1 MDDRLI
7 VTASPHIRDNA
18 TTRGLMG
25 NVLIALVPSIVA
37 SGLIFGMRAI
47 LLTAVTTLA
56 CVVFEYLYCKL
67 MHKPNP
73 VGDLSACV
81 TGVILALNMPVS
93 MPLWIAIVGA
103 LVAIVIIKQLFGGLG
118 YNFANPALV
127 GRIVLFLGFTSRMT
141 AYVYPD
147 MSVDALA
154 SATPLNAAVD
164 LHSVSFVDM
173 LLGIHGGM
181 MGETCVIDLIVHA
194 VNVGIGMVVPHQ
206 ISNAVGL
213 RRGKAAFQHH
223 GAGRG
228 GAELFLISARG
239 AAIGLLCRFDSDIMH
254 IGSSFQNFQ
263 RCGIHPLL
271 PGNQRSKAVHL
282 DKVLDAGRIRCVI
295 CNHMQSKVIQFCH
308 VLFPLSF
315 CYKSCI
321 CLYCTAPLHKSKGQ
335 FSFFGGQS

>member
-181 MGETCVIDLIVHA
+181 MGETCVIAILLGLAYLLFTHTIEFTIPASIVGTMYVLTLLATRDPYIALLDCMSGGLLFGA
-194 VNVGIGMVVPHQ
+194 VFMATDYVTSPFTLKGKIVFGIGLGIITSAIRFWGNMAEGVSFAILLMNLLVPYIEILTRQ
-206 ISNAVGL
+206 DRLGIA
-213 RRGKAAFQHH
+213 KAKK
-223 GAGRG
+223 
-228 GAELFLISARG
+228 EG
-239 AAIGLLCRFDSDIMH
+239 AA
-254 IGSSFQNFQ
+254 
-263 RCGIHPLL
+263 
-271 PGNQRSKAVHL
+271 K
-282 DKVLDAGRIRCVI
+282 
-295 CNHMQSKVIQFCH
+295 
-308 VLFPLSF
+308 
-315 CYKSCI
+315 
-321 CLYCTAPLHKSKGQ
+321 
-335 FSFFGGQS
+335 

>member
-103 LVAIVIIKQLFGGLG
+103 LVAIVIIKQLF
-118 YNFANPALV
+118 
-127 GRIVLFLGFTSRMT
+127 
-141 AYVYPD
+141 
-147 MSVDALA
+147 
-154 SATPLNAAVD
+154 
-164 LHSVSFVDM
+164 
-173 LLGIHGGM
+173 
-181 MGETCVIDLIVHA
+181 
-194 VNVGIGMVVPHQ
+194 
-206 ISNAVGL
+206 
-213 RRGKAAFQHH
+213 
-223 GAGRG
+223 
-228 GAELFLISARG
+228 
-239 AAIGLLCRFDSDIMH
+239 
-254 IGSSFQNFQ
+254 
-263 RCGIHPLL
+263 
-271 PGNQRSKAVHL
+271 
-282 DKVLDAGRIRCVI
+282 
-295 CNHMQSKVIQFCH
+295 
-308 VLFPLSF
+308 
-315 CYKSCI
+315 
-321 CLYCTAPLHKSKGQ
+321 
-335 FSFFGGQS
+335 

>member
-73 VGDLSACV
+73 VGDLS

-181 MGETCVIDLIVHA
+181 MGETCVIAILLGLAYLLFTHTIEFTIPASIVGTMYVLTLLATRDPYIALLDCMSGGLLFGAVFMATDYVTSPFTLKGKLVYGVCLGIVTFAIRYWGSYTEGVSFALLFMNLWVPYINDLTRQTPYGYVKPA
-194 VNVGIGMVVPHQ
+194 K
-206 ISNAVGL
+206 
-213 RRGKAAFQHH
+213 KAKE
-223 GAGRG
+223 GAG
-228 GAELFLISARG
+228 
-239 AAIGLLCRFDSDIMH
+239 
-254 IGSSFQNFQ
+254 
-263 RCGIHPLL
+263 
-271 PGNQRSKAVHL
+271 K
-282 DKVLDAGRIRCVI
+282 
-295 CNHMQSKVIQFCH
+295 
-308 VLFPLSF
+308 
-315 CYKSCI
+315 
-321 CLYCTAPLHKSKGQ
+321 
-335 FSFFGGQS
+335 

>member
-147 MSVDALA
+147 MAVDALA
-154 SATPLNAAVD
+154 SATPLASSVDRHAVS
-164 LHSVSFVDM
+164 LLDM
-173 LLGIHGGM
+173 FLGLHGGM
-181 MGETCVIDLIVHA
+181 MGEVCVLAILLGFAYLVATRTIQATIPVPIVATVFVLTALNTGSAYTALIECMSGGLLFGSVFMA
-194 VNVGIGMVVPHQ
+194 TDYVTSPFTTKGKLFYGVFIGLVTFLIRNFASMNEGMSFAILLGNLMTPWFNAWGHQ
-206 ISNAVGL
+206 TPLGYKKPK
-213 RRGKAAFQHH
+213 KAKK
-223 GAGRG
+223 G
-228 GAELFLISARG
+228 GAE
-239 AAIGLLCRFDSDIMH
+239 
-254 IGSSFQNFQ
+254 
-263 RCGIHPLL
+263 
-271 PGNQRSKAVHL
+271 
-282 DKVLDAGRIRCVI
+282 
-295 CNHMQSKVIQFCH
+295 
-308 VLFPLSF
+308 
-315 CYKSCI
+315 
-321 CLYCTAPLHKSKGQ
+321 
-335 FSFFGGQS
+335 

>member
-127 GRIVLFLGFTSRMT
+127 GRIVLFLGFTARMT
-141 AYVYPD
+141 AYVYPS
-147 MSVDALA
+147 MAVDALA
-154 SATPLNAAVD
+154 SATPLSPSVD
-164 LHSVSFVDM
+164 LHAVSFMDM
-173 LLGIHGGM
+173 FLGLHGGM
-181 MGETCVIDLIVHA
+181 MGETCILAILAGFAILLASGTIQATIPVSIVATVFVLTTLYTRDPYEALMECMAGGLLFGAVFMATDYVTSPFTTKGKLYYGIFIGLVTFLIRNFA
-194 VNVGIGMVVPHQ
+194 SMNEGMSFAILLGNLMTPWFNAWGHQVPL
-206 ISNAVGL
+206 GYK
-213 RRGKAAFQHH
+213 KAKKAK
-223 GAGRG
+223 AKKEG
-228 GAELFLISARG
+228 GAA
-239 AAIGLLCRFDSDIMH
+239 
-254 IGSSFQNFQ
+254 
-263 RCGIHPLL
+263 
-271 PGNQRSKAVHL
+271 
-282 DKVLDAGRIRCVI
+282 
-295 CNHMQSKVIQFCH
+295 
-308 VLFPLSF
+308 
-315 CYKSCI
+315 
-321 CLYCTAPLHKSKGQ
+321 
-335 FSFFGGQS
+335 